1 MRIPTIKWAV
11 PHCYAL
17 IFFIIVV
24 VAVLTWCIPSGS
36 FDYHAVTLPGGETKN
51 LVVPGSYHVLEKV
64 TAHGDLRQGLSA
76 ILAAPLEGIIKAA
89 DVIAFV
95 LIVGG
100 AFGIIMRTGAIE
112 RGLLALA
119 QRLAGKGILV
129 IPLSMTL
136 FSLGGATFG
145 MSEEVIPLYAIFISL
160 MFALGYDSLTAILI
174 LFLGTQIGYVGA
186 MTNPFSVLI
195 AQGVA
200 GIQGNPQLWL
210 RAIAWVVFTAMSIIF
225 TMWYAHR
232 VKRDPSKS
240 PSYESDCQN
249 RALFMGEQTGTVHFS
264 LGDRLI
270 IIAFVLA
277 LAVISWGLI
286 TRGWYMVEIGTV
298 FLALGLFAGIVSRMS
313 VSDVAESFVDG
324 CKEFVYAAVVI
335 GLARGILVVAEN
347 GKIIDT
353 LLYGLSEMLDGLP
366 QYAFTTLMLVSHN
379 IITFFVPSSSGEAAL
394 TMPVLA
400 PLGDLVNINKEAMV
414 MAYQF
419 GNGLTNLI
427 SPTGGVLLA
436 GLSIARVGF
445 GQWLRVIMRL
455 FPLLWITSAIFAAI
469 SAWV

>member
-1 MRIPTIKWAV
+1 MRIAKIKWAM

-24 VAVLTWCIPSGS
+24 VALLTWWIPSGS
-36 FDYHAVTLPGGETKN
+36 FNYHTVTLPGGETKT
-51 LVVPGSYHVLEKV
+51 VIIPGSYHLLEKV
-64 TAHGDLRQGLSA
+64 SVNGDLRQGVA
-76 ILAAPLEGIIKAA
+76 AVLAAPMEGVIKAV
-89 DVIAFV
+89 DVVAFV

-100 AFGIIMRTGAIE
+100 AFGIILRTGAIE

-119 QRLAGKGILV
+119 GRLAGKGLLV

-160 MFALGYDSLTAILI
+160 MFALGYDSMTAILI

-210 RAIAWVVFTAMSIIF
+210 RAIAWLVFTVLAIGY

-232 VKRDPSKS
+232 VKRYPHKS
-240 PSYESDCQN
+240 PVYENDRQT
-249 RALFMGEQTGTVHFS
+249 RARFLPTQRAEVRFT
-264 LGDRLI
+264 LADRLI
-270 IIAFVLA
+270 ILAFVLT
-277 LAVISWGLI
+277 LAAISWGLI
-286 TRGWYMVEIGTV
+286 TRGWYMVEIGAV
-298 FLALGLFAGIVSRMS
+298 FLALGLFSGIVGRMS
-313 VSDVAESFVDG
+313 VSGMADSFVDG

-347 GKIIDT
+347 GRIIDT
-353 LLYGLSEMLDGLP
+353 MLYSLSEMLDGLP
-366 QYAFTTLMLVSHN
+366 QYAFTTLMLLGHN
-379 IITFFVPSSSGEAAL
+379 VITFFVPSSSGEAAL

-400 PLGDLVNINKEAMV
+400 PLGDLVGINKEAMV

-436 GLSIARVGF
+436 GLSIARIGF
-445 GQWLRVIMRL
+445 GQWLKAIAPL
-455 FPLLWITSAIFAAI
+455 FPLLWIMSAVFAAI
-469 SAWV
+469 SASV

>member
-1 MRIPTIKWAV
+1 MRITKIKWAM

-24 VAVLTWCIPSGS
+24 VALLTWWIPSGS
-36 FDYHAVTLPGGETKN
+36 FNYHTVTLSGGETKT
-51 LVVPGSYHVLEKV
+51 VVIPGSYHLLEKV
-64 TAHGDLRQGLSA
+64 SANGDLRQGIA
-76 ILAAPLEGIIKAA
+76 AVLAAPMEGVIKAV
-89 DVIAFV
+89 DVVAFV

-100 AFGIIMRTGAIE
+100 AFGIILRTGAIE

-119 QRLAGKGILV
+119 DRLAGKGLLV

-160 MFALGYDSLTAILI
+160 MFALGYDSMTAILI

-210 RAIAWVVFTAMSIIF
+210 RAIAWLVFTLLAIGY

-232 VKRDPSKS
+232 VKCYPHKS
-240 PSYESDCQN
+240 PVYENDRQT
-249 RALFMGEQTGTVHFS
+249 RAQFLSTRRAEVRFS
-264 LGDRLI
+264 LADRLI
-270 IIAFVLA
+270 ILAFVLA
-277 LAVISWGLI
+277 LAVICWGLI
-286 TRGWYMVEIGTV
+286 TRGWYMIEIGSV
-298 FLALGLFAGIVSRMS
+298 FLALGLFSGIVGRMS
-313 VSDVAESFVDG
+313 VSGMADSFVEG

-347 GKIIDT
+347 GRIIDT
-353 LLYGLSEMLDGLP
+353 MLYGLSEMLEGLP
-366 QYAFTTLMLVSHN
+366 QYAFTTLMLLGHN
-379 IITFFVPSSSGEAAL
+379 VITFFVPSSSGEAAL

-400 PLGDLVNINKEAMV
+400 PLGDLVGINKEAMV

-436 GLSIARVGF
+436 GLSIARIGF
-445 GQWLRVIMRL
+445 GQWLKAIAPL
-455 FPLLWITSAIFAAI
+455 FPLLWIMSAVFAAI
-469 SAWV
+469 SASV

>member
-1 MRIPTIKWAV
+1 MRIVKIKWAM

-17 IFFIIVV
+17 IFFIIVA
-24 VAVLTWCIPSGS
+24 VALLTWWIPSGS
-36 FDYHAVTLPGGETKN
+36 FNYHTVTLPGGETKT
-51 LVVPGSYHVLEKV
+51 VVIPGSYHLLEKV
-64 TAHGDLRQGLSA
+64 SANGDLRQGVA
-76 ILAAPLEGIIKAA
+76 VVLAAPMEGVIKAV
-89 DVIAFV
+89 DVVAFV

-100 AFGIIMRTGAIE
+100 AFGIILRTGAIE

-119 QRLAGKGILV
+119 GRLAGKGLLV

-160 MFALGYDSLTAILI
+160 MFALGYDSMTAILI

-210 RAIAWVVFTAMSIIF
+210 RAIAWLVFTLIAIGY

-232 VKRDPSKS
+232 VKRYPHKS
-240 PSYESDCQN
+240 PVYENDRQT
-249 RALFMGEQTGTVHFS
+249 RAQFLS
-264 LGDRLI
+264 LQRAAFRFTLADRLI
-270 IIAFVLA
+270 ILAFVLA

-286 TRGWYMVEIGTV
+286 TRGWYMVEIGAV
-298 FLALGLFAGIVSRMS
+298 FLALGLFSGIVGRMS
-313 VSDVAESFVDG
+313 VSGMADSFVEG

-347 GKIIDT
+347 GRIIDT
-353 LLYGLSEMLDGLP
+353 MLYGLSEMLNGLP
-366 QYAFTTLMLVSHN
+366 QYAFTTLMLLGHN
-379 IITFFVPSSSGEAAL
+379 VITFFVPSSSGEAAL

-400 PLGDLVNINKEAMV
+400 PLGDLVGINKEAMV

-436 GLSIARVGF
+436 GLSIARIGF
-445 GQWLRVIMRL
+445 GQWLKAIAPL
-455 FPLLWITSAIFAAI
+455 FPLLWIMSAVFAAI
-469 SAWV
+469 SASV

>member
-1 MRIPTIKWAV
+1 MRILKIKWAV

-17 IFFIIVV
+17 IFFIIII
-24 VAVLTWCIPSGS
+24 VAILTWCIPSGS
-36 FDYHAVTLPGGETKN
+36 FDYHSVTLPGGETKT
-51 LVVPGSYHVLEKV
+51 LVVPGSYHLLDKV
-64 TAHGDLRQGLSA
+64 SADGDLRQGIFA

-95 LIVGG
+95 LVVGG

-112 RGLLALA
+112 RGLQALA
-119 QRLAGKGILV
+119 ERLAGKGILV

-145 MSEEVIPLYAIFISL
+145 MSEEVIPLYAVFISL

-210 RAIAWVVFTAMSIIF
+210 RAIAWVVFTGMAIIF

-232 VKRDPSKS
+232 VKRCPTAS
-240 PSYESDCQN
+240 PVYENDLQIRSQ
-249 RALFMGEQTGTVHFS
+249 FMTTQAGAVKFS
-264 LGDRLI
+264 LSDRLI
-270 IIAFVLA
+270 IVAFVLA

-298 FLALGLFAGIVSRMS
+298 FLALGLFAGVVNKMS
-313 VSDVAESFVDG
+313 VTNMAENFVEG

-335 GLARGILVVAEN
+335 GLARGILVVADN

-353 LLYGLSEMLDGLP
+353 LLFGLAEMLDGLP
-366 QYAFTTLMLVSHN
+366 HYAFTTLMLLGHN
-379 IITFFVPSSSGEAAL
+379 VITFFVPSSSGEAAL

-400 PLGDLVNINKEAMV
+400 PLGDLVGVNKESMV

-436 GLSIARVGF
+436 GLSIARIGF
-445 GQWLRVIMRL
+445 GQWLKVIMRL

>member
-1 MRIPTIKWAV
+1 MRIAKIKWAM

-17 IFFIIVV
+17 IFFIIVL
-24 VAVLTWCIPSGS
+24 VALLTWCIPSGS
-36 FDYHAVTLPGGETKN
+36 FDYHSVTLPGGETKT
-51 LVVPGSYHVLEKV
+51 LVIPGSYHLLEKV
-64 TAHGDLRQGLSA
+64 SADGDLRQGFTA
-76 ILAAPLEGIIKAA
+76 VLAAPMEGIIKAA
-89 DVIAFV
+89 DVVAFV

-100 AFGIIMRTGAIE
+100 AFGIILRTGAIE

-119 QRLAGKGILV
+119 ERLAGKGILV
-129 IPLSMTL
+129 IPIAMTL

-160 MFALGYDSLTAILI
+160 MLALGYDSMTALLI

-210 RAIAWVVFTAMSIIF
+210 RAIAWLVFTLLAIAY

-232 VKRDPSKS
+232 VKCFPQKS
-240 PSYESDCQN
+240 PVYENDCQN
-249 RALFMGEQTGTVHFS
+249 RAQFLSTQNTAVHFS
-264 LGDRLI
+264 RADRVI

-277 LAVISWGLI
+277 LAIISWGLI
-286 TRGWYMVEIGTV
+286 TRGWYMVEIGSV
-298 FLALGLFAGIVSRMS
+298 FLALGLFSGIVGRMGIS
-313 VSDVAESFVDG
+313 GMADSFVEG

-335 GLARGILVVAEN
+335 GLARGILVIAEN
-347 GKIIDT
+347 GRIIDT
-353 LLYGLSEMLDGLP
+353 MLYGLSEMLEGLP
-366 QYAFTTLMLVSHN
+366 QYAFTTLMLLGHN
-379 IITFFVPSSSGEAAL
+379 VITFFVPSSSGEAAL

-400 PLGDLVNINKEAMV
+400 PLGDLVGINKEAMV

-436 GLSIARVGF
+436 GLSIARIGF
-445 GQWLRVIMRL
+445 GQWLKAIAPL
-455 FPLLWITSAIFAAI
+455 FPILWIVSAVFAAI

>member
-1 MRIPTIKWAV
+1 MRILKIKWAV

-17 IFFIIVV
+17 IFFIIII
-24 VAVLTWCIPSGS
+24 VAILTWCIPSGS
-36 FDYHAVTLPGGETKN
+36 FDYHSVTLPGGETKT
-51 LVVPGSYHVLEKV
+51 LVVPGSYHLLDKV
-64 TAHGDLRQGLSA
+64 TVEGDLRQGVSA

-112 RGLLALA
+112 RGLHVLAE
-119 QRLAGKGILV
+119 RLAGKGILV

-145 MSEEVIPLYAIFISL
+145 MSEEVIPLYAVFISL

-210 RAIAWVVFTAMSIIF
+210 RAIAWVVFTGMAIIF

-232 VKRDPSKS
+232 VKRS
-240 PSYESDCQN
+240 PTISPVYESDLQI
-249 RALFMGEQTGTVHFS
+249 RSQFMTTQSGTVTFS
-264 LGDRLI
+264 WSDRLI
-270 IIAFVLA
+270 IAAFVLA
-277 LAVISWGLI
+277 LAIISWGLI
-286 TRGWYMVEIGTV
+286 TRGWYMIEIGTV
-298 FLALGLFAGIVSRMS
+298 FLALGLFSGLIHKMNATTM
-313 VSDVAESFVDG
+313 AENFVEG

-335 GLARGILVVAEN
+335 GLARGILVVADN

-353 LLYGLSEMLDGLP
+353 LLFGLSEILDGLP
-366 QYAFTTLMLVSHN
+366 HYAFTTLMLLGHN
-379 IITFFVPSSSGEAAL
+379 VITFFVPSSSGEAAL

-400 PLGDLVNINKEAMV
+400 PLGDLVGVNKEAMV

-455 FPLLWITSAIFAAI
+455 FPLLWITSAIFAAV

>member
-1 MRIPTIKWAV
+1 MRITKIKWAM

-17 IFFIIVV
+17 IFFIIIL
-24 VAVLTWCIPSGS
+24 VALLTWCIPSGS
-36 FDYHAVTLPGGETKN
+36 FDYHSVTLPSGETKS
-51 LVVPGSYHVLEKV
+51 VVIPGSYHQLEKV
-64 TAHGDLRQGLSA
+64 SDEGDLRQGITA
-76 ILAAPLEGIIKAA
+76 VLAAPMEGVIKAA

-100 AFGIIMRTGAIE
+100 AFGVIVRTGAID
-112 RGLLALA
+112 RGLVALA
-119 QRLAGKGILV
+119 ERLAGKGILV
-129 IPLSMTL
+129 IPIAMSL

-160 MFALGYDSLTAILI
+160 MFALGYDSMTALLI
-174 LFLGTQIGYVGA
+174 LFLGTQVGYIGS

-200 GIQGNPQLWL
+200 GIEGNPQLWL
-210 RAIAWVVFTAMSIIF
+210 RAIAWLVFTLLSIVY
-225 TMWYAHR
+225 TMWYAQR
-232 VKRDPSKS
+232 VKRYPQKS
-240 PSYESDCQN
+240 PVYENDCRNREQFLSVQN
-249 RALFMGEQTGTVHFS
+249 STVHFS
-264 LGDRLI
+264 IADQVI

-286 TRGWYMVEIGTV
+286 TRGWYMVEIGSV
-298 FLALGLFAGIVSRMS
+298 FLALGLFSGIVGRMS
-313 VSDVAESFVDG
+313 VSGMADNFVEG

-347 GKIIDT
+347 GRIIDT
-353 LLYGLSEMLDGLP
+353 MLFGMSEMLQGLP
-366 QYAFTTLMLVSHN
+366 QYAFTTLMLLGHN
-379 IITFFVPSSSGEAAL
+379 VITLFVPSSSGEAAL

-400 PLGDLVNINKEAMV
+400 PLGDLVGINKEAMV

-436 GLSIARVGF
+436 GLSIARIGI
-445 GQWLRVIMRL
+445 GQWIRAVAPL
-455 FPLLWITSAIFAAI
+455 FPVLWIVSAVFAAI